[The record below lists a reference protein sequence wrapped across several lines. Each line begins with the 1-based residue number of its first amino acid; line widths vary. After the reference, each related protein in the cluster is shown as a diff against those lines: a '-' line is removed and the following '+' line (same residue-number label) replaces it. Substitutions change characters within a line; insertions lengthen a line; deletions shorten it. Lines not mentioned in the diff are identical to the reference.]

1 MASKP
6 INIRKSTDERRS
18 DESDRPALSESTMA
32 ALNEYL
38 SEALAAA
45 EGAQNSFSENWGLS
59 QVRSIWLTLQ
69 GMMC

>member
-32 ALNEYL
+32 ALNEFL
-38 SEALAAA
+38 SESQAAA
-45 EGAQNSFSENWGLS
+45 EGAQSPFSENWGLS
-59 QVRSIWLTLQ
+59 QVRSTWLTLKI
-69 GMMC
+69 